1 VTRCRAAANDTG
13 SAIAELVILI
23 VVFFGFILA
32 VVFAGR
38 LTTGSARVEA
48 AARSAARTISI
59 ARDPEA
65 AQAAAEAQAAKM
77 VARGSA
83 ICATWD
89 FRPVIDPEPEPD
101 VVTVD
106 ITCTADLSE
115 LSLIELPGSLSY
127 SASADEVLDVY
138 REEP

>member
-1 VTRCRAAANDTG
+1 VTRWRAAANDTG
-13 SAIAELVILI
+13 SAISELVILI
-23 VVFFGFILA
+23 AVFFGFILA

-59 ARDPEA
+59 ARDPETAQDDAA
-65 AQAAAEAQAAKM
+65 AQAAEM
-77 VARGSA
+77 VAEGSA
-83 ICATWD
+83 LCTSMVFHPTIDRTAT
-89 FRPVIDPEPEPD
+89 PG

-115 LSLIELPGSLSY
+115 LALIEVPGEHTY
-127 SASADEVLDVY
+127 HASAEEVLDVY
-138 REEP
+138 REGS

>member
-1 VTRCRAAANDTG
+1 VTRWRAAARDTG
-13 SAIAELVILI
+13 SAISELVILI

-38 LTTGSARVEA
+38 ITTGSARVEA

-65 AQAAAEAQAAKM
+65 AQAAAEAQAAEM
-77 VARGSA
+77 VAKGSA

-115 LSLIELPGSLSY
+115 LSLIEVPGSLSY
-127 SASADEVLDVY
+127 SATAEEVLDVH
-138 REEP
+138 REGS